1 MKFFK
6 NQALKTISMFAL
18 SIIIL
23 IGAVLPM
30 SAAGSSVD
38 EYMATY
44 TVKTGDTLSSIA
56 AKYGVTVSSIVKEN
70 DISASSTLFAGQV
83 LYIPGATSVEED
95 STTSF
100 GSSSLM
106 LTCCSFYILTIN
118 RQTGFFSTFNFTWI
132 NT

>member
-18 SIIIL
+18 SIILL

-30 SAAGSSVD
+30 SAAGSSID

-56 AKYGVTVSSIVKEN
+56 AKYGVEIEEIELELELYENILDKYSSDLDSDEENEIEDMIEEYYDFLDVSVQDKPYES
-70 DISASSTLFAGQV
+70 
-83 LYIPGATSVEED
+83 
-95 STTSF
+95 
-100 GSSSLM
+100 
-106 LTCCSFYILTIN
+106 
-118 RQTGFFSTFNFTWI
+118 
-132 NT
+132 